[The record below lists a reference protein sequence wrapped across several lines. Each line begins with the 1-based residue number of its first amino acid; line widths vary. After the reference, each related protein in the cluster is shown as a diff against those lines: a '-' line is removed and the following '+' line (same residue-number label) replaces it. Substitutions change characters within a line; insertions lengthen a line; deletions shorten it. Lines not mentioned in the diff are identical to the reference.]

1 MSDGAPMAD
10 EQATVAT
17 DGRTIGAR
25 ALATRRR
32 LLDATRGLLARDGV
46 LSLRLVDVT
55 REIGSSPA
63 SFYQYFTDIDDAL
76 LVLSDEVEESTE
88 ELAARLDTPWS
99 TVEDYVYALG
109 FVGAYVAY
117 WEEHGA
123 VLRAR
128 NLKAEEGDARFR
140 AKRSKAQLT
149 IMDVMGPMVVDSI
162 ENGRLSDEIDPV
174 AAAAAMLAM
183 LERLTSYRRELEER
197 GSDAEAMNITL
208 ARILFRTVSGVNPP
222 DKSSA

>member
-1 MSDGAPMAD
+1 MSDGAPVAD

-55 REIGSSPA
+55 REVGSSPA

-76 LVLSDEVEESTE
+76 LVLSDEVEQSTE
-88 ELAARLDTPWS
+88 ELAARLDMPWS
-99 TVEDYVYALG
+99 TVDDYADALG

-128 NLKAEEGDARFR
+128 NLKAEEGDTRFR

-149 IMDVMGPMVVDSI
+149 IMDMMGPMIVDSI

-183 LERLTSYRRELEER
+183 LERLTSYRRELELR
-197 GSDAEAMNITL
+197 GTSGDALHHTL
-208 ARILFRTVSGVNPP
+208 ARILFRTVSGINPP
-222 DKSSA
+222 DSSAA

>member
-1 MSDGAPMAD
+1 MA
-10 EQATVAT
+10 EENGTVAT

-32 LLDATRGLLARDGV
+32 LLDATKDLLARDGV
-46 LSLRLVDVT
+46 LRLRLVDVT
-55 REIGSSPA
+55 REVGSSPA

-76 LVLSDEVEESTE
+76 LVLSDEVEESTA
-88 ELAARLDTPWS
+88 ELAAQLEKPWTS
-99 TVEDYVYALG
+99 VDDYAGALA

-140 AKRSKAQLT
+140 AKRSESQLT
-149 IMDVMGPMVVDSI
+149 IMDAMGALVSDSVSD
-162 ENGRLSDEIDPV
+162 GRLSAEVDSV
-174 AAAAAMLAM
+174 AAAAGMLAM
-183 LERLTSYRRELEER
+183 LERLTSYRRELAER
-197 GSDAEAMNITL
+197 GTTAEALNNTL
-208 ARILFRTVSGVNPP
+208 ARILFRTVSGINPP
-222 DKSSA
+222 DTSAA

>member
-1 MSDGAPMAD
+1 MSDDGG
-10 EQATVAT
+10 TVAT

-32 LLDATRGLLARDGV
+32 LLDATKQLLERDGV
-46 LSLRLVDVT
+46 LGLRLVDVT

-76 LVLSDEVEESTE
+76 LVLSDEVVDSTR
-88 ELAARLDTPWS
+88 ELAALLDEPW
-99 TVEDYVYALG
+99 TTIGDYDRARA
-109 FVGAYVAY
+109 FVAAYVHY
-117 WEEHGA
+117 WDEHGA

-140 AKRSKAQLT
+140 VKRTESQLL
-149 IMDVMGPMVVDSI
+149 IMDAMGALVAESVTA
-162 ENGRLSDEIDPV
+162 GRLSTEIDSI
-174 AAAAAMLAM
+174 AASAAMLAM
-183 LERLTSYRRELEER
+183 LERLTSYRRELEHR
-197 GSDAEAMNITL
+197 GTTSEALNHTL

-222 DKSSA
+222 DGTSG

>member
-1 MSDGAPMAD
+1 MAD
-10 EQATVAT
+10 EIGTVAT

-25 ALATRRR
+25 AMATRRR
-32 LLDATRGLLARDGV
+32 LLDATKDLLARDGV

-55 REIGSSPA
+55 REVGSSPA

-76 LVLSDEVEESTE
+76 LVLSDEVEESTA
-88 ELAARLDTPWS
+88 ELAALLDEPWTS
-99 TVEDYVYALG
+99 VDDYEHARA
-109 FVGAYVAY
+109 FVLAYVDH
-117 WEEHGA
+117 WDEHGA

-140 AKRSKAQLT
+140 AKRSESQLV
-149 IMDVMGPMVVDSI
+149 IMDAMGAMVAASI
-162 ENGRLSDEIDPV
+162 RAGRLSNEVEPI
-174 AAAAAMLAM
+174 AATAGMLAM

-197 GSDAEAMNITL
+197 GTTPEALNNTL

-222 DKSSA
+222 ERTTG